1 MQLSFNAKQKLK
13 LSVTRN
19 KEYLSKYLLEEER
32 VVGAML
38 DSKKLE
44 PEGEGKYKYTVTS
57 FKVFQLDINPVVSIA
72 VENKDGILRMS
83 ALESKLDGLGIID
96 DFNLILK
103 ANLEATDLGLEG
115 EALLGV
121 SVSQP
126 PLLRLV
132 PKKILEST
140 GHSVLNGILLGI
152 KSRVQQQLVKDFL
165 DWCELNKI
173 WFFKKLF
180 LWRLV
185 IPFLLI
191 NERCSLVP

>member
-1 MQLSFNAKQKLK
+1 MLLSFNAKQKLK

-38 DSKKLE
+38 DPKKLIS
-44 PEGEGKYKYTVTS
+44 EGEGKYKYTVTS
-57 FKVFQLDINPVVSIA
+57 FKVFQLDIKPVVSIG
-72 VENKDGILRMS
+72 VDNKDGILRMS
-83 ALESKLDGLGIID
+83 ALESTLDGLGIID

-103 ANLEATDLGLEG
+103 ANLEATDIGLEG

-126 PLLRLV
+126 PLLKLV
-132 PKKILEST
+132 PKKILAST

-152 KSRVQQQLVKDFL
+152 KARVQQQLVKDFL
-165 DWCELNKI
+165 DWCILNKI
-173 WFFKKLF
+173 
-180 LWRLV
+180 
-185 IPFLLI
+185 
-191 NERCSLVP
+191 

>member
-1 MQLSFNAKQKLK
+1 MLLSFDAKQKLK

-19 KEYLSKYLLEEER
+19 KEYLPKYLLEEER

-38 DSKKLE
+38 DSQKLE
-44 PEGEGKYKYTVTS
+44 SEGEGRFKYTVTS

-83 ALESKLDGLGIID
+83 ALESKLDGLGIVD

-103 ANLEATDLGLEG
+103 ANLEATDIGLEG

-126 PLLRLV
+126 PLLKLV

-140 GHSVLNGILLGI
+140 GHSVLNGILMGI

-165 DWCELNKI
+165 DWCELNNI
-173 WFFKKLF
+173 
-180 LWRLV
+180 
-185 IPFLLI
+185 
-191 NERCSLVP
+191 

>member
-1 MQLSFNAKQKLK
+1 MLLAFDAKQKLK

-38 DSKKLE
+38 DSNKLE

-57 FKVFQLDINPVVSIA
+57 FRVFQLDVNPVVSIA
-72 VENKDGILRMS
+72 VENDEGVLKMS
-83 ALESKLDGLGIID
+83 ALDSKLDGLGIIE

-103 ANLEATDLGLEG
+103 ANLEATDFGLEG

-126 PLLRLV
+126 PLLKFL

-152 KSRVQQQLVKDFL
+152 KSRVQQQLIKDFIN
-165 DWCELNKI
+165 WCELNQI
-173 WFFKKLF
+173 
-180 LWRLV
+180 
-185 IPFLLI
+185 
-191 NERCSLVP
+191 

>member
-1 MQLSFNAKQKLK
+1 MLLAFDAKQKLK

-38 DSKKLE
+38 DPNKFD
-44 PEGEGKYKYTVTS
+44 PEGEGMYKYTVTS
-57 FKVFQLDINPVVSIA
+57 FKVFQLDVKPVVSIA
-72 VENKDGILRMS
+72 VEKNEGVLKMT
-83 ALESKLDGLGIID
+83 ALDSKLDVLGMVE

-103 ANLEATDLGLEG
+103 ANLEATDFGLEG

-126 PLLRLV
+126 PLLKLL

-152 KSRVQQQLVKDFL
+152 KSRVQQQLIKDFVH
-165 DWCELNKI
+165 WCELNQI
-173 WFFKKLF
+173 
-180 LWRLV
+180 
-185 IPFLLI
+185 
-191 NERCSLVP
+191 

>member
-1 MQLSFNAKQKLK
+1 MLLSFDAKQKLK

-19 KEYLSKYLLEEER
+19 KEFLSKYLLEEER

-38 DSKKLE
+38 DSKKLV
-44 PEGEGKYKYTVTS
+44 PEGDGKYKYTVTS
-57 FKVFQLDINPVVSIA
+57 FKVFQLDINTVVSIA
-72 VENKDGILRMS
+72 VDNKEGILKMS
-83 ALESKLDGLGIID
+83 ALESKLDGLGMID
-96 DFNLILK
+96 DFALILK
-103 ANLEATDLGLEG
+103 ANLEATDFGLEG

-126 PLLRLV
+126 PLLKLV

-165 DWCELNKI
+165 NWCELNKI
-173 WFFKKLF
+173 
-180 LWRLV
+180 
-185 IPFLLI
+185 
-191 NERCSLVP
+191 

>member
-1 MQLSFNAKQKLK
+1 MLLAFDAKQKLK
-13 LSVTRN
+13 LSVTSN

-38 DSKKLE
+38 DSRKLV

-57 FKVFQLDINPVVSIA
+57 FKVFQLDINPVVSIG
-72 VENKDGILRMS
+72 VENKDGVLTMR
-83 ALESKLDGLGIID
+83 ALDSKLDGLGMID
-96 DFNLILK
+96 DFKLILK
-103 ANLEATDLGLEG
+103 ANLQATDIGLEG

-126 PLLRLV
+126 PLLKLV

-152 KSRVQQQLVKDFL
+152 KARVQQQLVKDFL
-165 DWCELNKI
+165 DWCESKQI
-173 WFFKKLF
+173 
-180 LWRLV
+180 
-185 IPFLLI
+185 
-191 NERCSLVP
+191 

>member
-1 MQLSFNAKQKLK
+1 MLLAFDARQKLK

-38 DSKKLE
+38 DPNKLE
-44 PEGEGKYKYTVTS
+44 PEGKGKYKYTVTS
-57 FKVFQLDINPVVSIA
+57 FRVFQLDVNPVVSIA
-72 VENKDGILRMS
+72 VENKEGVLKMS
-83 ALESKLDGLGIID
+83 ALDSKLDGLGIIE

-103 ANLEATDLGLEG
+103 ANLEATDMGLEG
-115 EALLGV
+115 EAILGV

-126 PLLRLV
+126 PLLKLV

-152 KSRVQQQLVKDFL
+152 KSRVQKQLIKDFVN
-165 DWCELNKI
+165 WCELNQA
-173 WFFKKLF
+173 
-180 LWRLV
+180 
-185 IPFLLI
+185 
-191 NERCSLVP
+191 

>member
-1 MQLSFNAKQKLK
+1 MLLAFDAKQKLK

-19 KEYLSKYLLEEER
+19 KKYLSKYLLEEER

-38 DSKKLE
+38 DPNKLV

-57 FKVFQLDINPVVSIA
+57 FSVFQLDVNPVVSIA
-72 VENKDGILRMS
+72 VEKKEGVLKMS
-83 ALESKLDGLGIID
+83 ALDSKLDGLGIID

-103 ANLEATDLGLEG
+103 ATLEVTNVGLEG

-126 PLLRLV
+126 PLLKLV

-152 KSRVQQQLVKDFL
+152 KSRVQQQLIRDFVN
-165 DWCELNKI
+165 WCELNKI
-173 WFFKKLF
+173 
-180 LWRLV
+180 
-185 IPFLLI
+185 
-191 NERCSLVP
+191 

>member
-1 MQLSFNAKQKLK
+1 MLLSFDAKQKLK

-38 DSKKLE
+38 DSKKLVT
-44 PEGEGKYKYTVTS
+44 EGEGRYKYTVTS

-72 VENKDGILRMS
+72 VENKNGILRMS
-83 ALESKLDGLGIID
+83 ALDSKLDGLGMID
-96 DFNLILK
+96 DFNLVLK
-103 ANLEATDLGLEG
+103 ANLEATSLGLEG

-121 SVSQP
+121 SVSQA
-126 PLLRLV
+126 PLLKLV

-152 KSRVQQQLVKDFL
+152 KARVQQQLVKDFL
-165 DWCELNKI
+165 DWCKLNK
-173 WFFKKLF
+173 L
-180 LWRLV
+180 
-185 IPFLLI
+185 
-191 NERCSLVP
+191 

>member
-1 MQLSFNAKQKLK
+1 MLLSFDAKQKLT
-13 LSVTRN
+13 LSVSRN

-38 DSKKLE
+38 DSKKLVY
-44 PEGEGKYKYTVTS
+44 EGDSRYKYTVTS
-57 FKVFQLDINPVVSIA
+57 FKVFQLDINPVVSIG

-83 ALESKLDGLGIID
+83 ALESTLDGLGMID
-96 DFNLILK
+96 DFHLILK
-103 ANLEATDLGLEG
+103 ANLEATDIGLEG

-152 KSRVQQQLVKDFL
+152 KSRVQKQLVKDFW

-173 WFFKKLF
+173 
-180 LWRLV
+180 
-185 IPFLLI
+185 
-191 NERCSLVP
+191 

>member
-1 MQLSFNAKQKLK
+1 MLLAFDAKQKLK

-19 KEYLSKYLLEEER
+19 KKYLSKYLLEEER

-38 DSKKLE
+38 DSRKLV

-57 FKVFQLDINPVVSIA
+57 FKVFQLDIKPVVSIG
-72 VENKDGILRMS
+72 VENKDGVLKMS
-83 ALESKLDGLGIID
+83 ALDSTLDGLGMID
-96 DFNLILK
+96 DFKLILK
-103 ANLEATDLGLEG
+103 ANLEATEVGLEG

-126 PLLRLV
+126 SILKLV

-165 DWCELNKI
+165 DWCKLNQI
-173 WFFKKLF
+173 
-180 LWRLV
+180 
-185 IPFLLI
+185 
-191 NERCSLVP
+191 

>member
-1 MQLSFNAKQKLK
+1 MLLAFDAKQKLK

-19 KEYLSKYLLEEER
+19 KEYLTRYLLEEER

-38 DSKKLE
+38 DPNKLE
-44 PEGEGKYKYTVTS
+44 AEGDGKYKYTVTS
-57 FKVFQLDINPVVSIA
+57 FRVFQLDINPVVSIA
-72 VENKDGILRMS
+72 VESKEGVLKMS
-83 ALESKLDGLGIID
+83 ALDSKLDGLGIVE

-103 ANLEATDLGLEG
+103 ANLEATEIGLEG

-126 PLLRLV
+126 PLLKLV

-152 KSRVQQQLVKDFL
+152 KSRVQQQLIKDFVN
-165 DWCELNKI
+165 WCELNNI
-173 WFFKKLF
+173 
-180 LWRLV
+180 
-185 IPFLLI
+185 
-191 NERCSLVP
+191 

>member
-1 MQLSFNAKQKLK
+1 MLLSFNAKQKLK

-19 KEYLSKYLLEEER
+19 KEYLSSYLLEEER

-38 DSKKLE
+38 DSKKLVF
-44 PEGEGKYKYTVTS
+44 EGEGRYKYTVTS
-57 FKVFQLDINPVVSIA
+57 FRVFQLDINPVVSI
-72 VENKDGILRMS
+72 VVDNKDGSLRMS
-83 ALESKLDGLGIID
+83 ALESTLDGLGMID

-103 ANLEATDLGLEG
+103 ANLEATDVGLEG

-126 PLLRLV
+126 PLLKFV

-152 KSRVQQQLVKDFL
+152 KARVQQQLVNDFL

-173 WFFKKLF
+173 
-180 LWRLV
+180 
-185 IPFLLI
+185 
-191 NERCSLVP
+191 